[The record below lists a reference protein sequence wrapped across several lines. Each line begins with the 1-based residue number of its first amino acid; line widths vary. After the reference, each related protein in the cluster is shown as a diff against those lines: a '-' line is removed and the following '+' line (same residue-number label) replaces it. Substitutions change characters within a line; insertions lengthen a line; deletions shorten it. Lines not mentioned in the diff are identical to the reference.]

1 MSRTVSMCHGD
12 PDAGIQKPQRKR
24 KKCPHGREP
33 HRCQECGGA
42 SRCQHGREPH
52 HCKGCLEELYLG
64 RTVSQ
69 ASTGMQGKV
78 VVVQTV
84 KHQIL
89 YADGSIGHL
98 STPQLK
104 RELNPTTDELKA
116 PKPKPKPKLKHLLGD
131 TWHEPKRTA
140 TAVSLM
146 SQAKGPGRATLGNA
160 DSAGFG
166 NFQVLDANPAY
177 AKLDGLSSSKFICGY
192 DDPGVADLY
201 DHIKTAL
208 GDHPVQHS
216 AAYCWVS
223 SAVQEEEDCC
233 SLQLWQVHK

>member
-1 MSRTVSMCHGD
+1 MSRTVSMCHGN
-12 PDAGIQKPQRKR
+12 PDEATTEKSVDKPADVTTDATAEKSGIQIPQRKIQIPQRKR

-33 HRCQECGGA
+33 YRCQECGGA

-116 PKPKPKPKLKHLLGD
+116 PKPKLKPTSKPRDKLGD
-131 TWHEPKRTA
+131 TWHEPTKTA

-160 DSAGFG
+160 DFAGFG
-166 NFQVLDANPAY
+166 NFQVSDAR
-177 AKLDGLSSSKFICGY
+177 KSCLC
-192 DDPGVADLY
+192 
-201 DHIKTAL
+201 
-208 GDHPVQHS
+208 
-216 AAYCWVS
+216 
-223 SAVQEEEDCC
+223 
-233 SLQLWQVHK
+233 